1 MRDKKNLIV
10 ATYLAFYILVALIFS
25 FTGGGYYTYNSDQKL
40 RDLIQ
45 ADIWL
50 VLSILMAILIYY
62 SSISDTRKFW
72 GWVLTLSIYFVV
84 LYALLYKGTNYGL
97 NGHWGDNGNR
107 LALVTKFR
115 EFSSPFQDW
124 YFKGLPSFYPPLWFY
139 VWGKLSWLFGFEGYR
154 TIKIGYFVIYAL
166 YPIGLFY
173 VWKKLTSLKA
183 AFLITFLTIYLHDVH
198 LDYVYYEHITA
209 AFFIPWWFYYIED
222 IKSVENKTAKWY
234 LLGGLLGA
242 LIFLT
247 YYYWFFIGF
256 LAFVL
261 RILLKPLLRQ
271 KAAIVSG
278 PLKSKIFILATV
290 ALLSSVFWLPLIISI
305 FHFGADSM
313 QNKWFSPGYLDFN
326 VPFFGFSLISYIFLT
341 GLIYLAFRH
350 RSKLNRSIILLLL
363 GMLLIILID
372 RIFNLNEASIQT
384 RKVREL
390 LPVFLAVPS
399 GFGLVLLYRI
409 LSRWRPYLR
418 RVMLSVFVVALYF
431 LGNSHTAMTSDK
443 MWQIAIDSRV
453 PTEDLK
459 VFEAVDYRGKV
470 FLTQRYLE
478 AVYLPYYLFVCPN
491 GATAHI
497 ASRYHQRIAMLQYL
511 GRLNDPAQVAYL
523 LKRNRFDTVDYFY
536 LPIDAKKKIAYYDMY
551 PLYFP
556 GKNIKFTLEFPSSTT
571 TDSKY
576 FIRKHNKGLYEVIF
590 PEMSVIETFRPNVQ
604 SPSLSQLMAEYNRLK
619 LAVTFLPRLYGDSLS
634 PFLSAAETAIK
645 DSVSLKPIFR
655 FDKDIS
661 LTDFTVAS
669 DSDTTCF
676 LRLVF
681 LAGKRVL
688 SDFSLF
694 VHAYPEDTTLL
705 SPADR
710 EKKFTNLEI
719 SMPLP
724 TSKWIE
730 GEYILIENKP
740 ALTRG
745 RYKFHI
751 GFFDKGGRLP
761 RSYWTPVIDI
771 GATAT
776 KK

>member
-1 MRDKKNLIV
+1 
-10 ATYLAFYILVALIFS
+10 
-25 FTGGGYYTYNSDQKL
+25 
-40 RDLIQ
+40 
-45 ADIWL
+45 
-50 VLSILMAILIYY
+50 
-62 SSISDTRKFW
+62 
-72 GWVLTLSIYFVV
+72 VLTLSIYFVV

-139 VWGKLSWLFGFEGYR
+139 VWGKLSWLLGFEGYR
-154 TIKIGYFVIYAL
+154 AIKIGYFVIYAL

-173 VWKKLTSLKA
+173 VWNNLTSRKV

-209 AFFIPWWFYYIED
+209 AFFIPWWLYYIED

-256 LAFVL
+256 LAIVL
-261 RILLKPLLRQ
+261 RVVLRPLLKQ
-271 KAAIVSG
+271 KGATISS
-278 PLKSKIFILATV
+278 PLKSKILILAIIGV
-290 ALLSSVFWLPLIISI
+290 LSSIFWLPLMISI
-305 FHFGADSM
+305 FRFGADSM

-326 VPFFGFSLISYIFLT
+326 VPFFGFSLISYIFLA

-350 RSKLNRSIILLLL
+350 RSKLNRSLILLLL
-363 GMLLIILID
+363 GMLLIILLD

-409 LSRWRPYLR
+409 LSPRRPHLR
-418 RVMLSVFVVALYF
+418 RVILTVFVVALYF

-459 VFEAVDYRGKV
+459 VFKTVDYKGKV

-523 LKRNRFDTVDYFY
+523 LKRNCFDTVDYFY
-536 LPIDAKKKIAYYDMY
+536 LPIDAKKKIVYYDMY

-556 GKNIKFTLEFPSSTT
+556 AKNIKFTLEFPCSTT

-576 FIRKHNKGLYEVIF
+576 FIRKHEQGLYEVTL
-590 PEMSVIETFRPNVQ
+590 PEMSVIETFRPNRA
-604 SPSLSQLMAEYNRLK
+604 SSSMAQLITEFNRLK
-619 LAVTFLPRLYGDSLS
+619 LAVSFLPKLYGDSLR
-634 PFLSAAETAIK
+634 PFLSAAEATIR

-655 FDKDIS
+655 FDKEIS
-661 LTDFTVAS
+661 LTDFSVTAN
-669 DSDTTCF
+669 SDTTCS

-688 SDFSLF
+688 SDFSPF
-694 VHAYPEDTTLL
+694 VHAYPEDTALL
-705 SPADR
+705 SPADW
-710 EKKFTNLEI
+710 EKKFANLEI
-719 SMPLP
+719 SIPLP
-724 TSKWIE
+724 TSKWIQ
-730 GEYILIENKP
+730 GEYILADNRP
-740 ALTRG
+740 ALRSG
-745 RYKFHI
+745 RYKFHV

-761 RSYWTPVIDI
+761 RTYWTSVIDI
-771 GATAT
+771 GAAST